1 MYDYLS
7 TGKVK
12 AVPNNKKRIMVVDDD
27 RYICSTLVE
36 LFQNDGFEMDIAYT
50 GTEAVDKF
58 SNSNFDLVLLDINLP
73 KMTGL
78 EVLREIRRLEP
89 DVAVIMATAKAD
101 VATIVESIKAG
112 AENYIT
118 KPYHD
123 FASLRAIVQKALEN
137 KAVRDENRYLR
148 SRMDFKSR
156 ISNIIGRSP
165 KMLELYKMIE
175 KIAPLDTTVLLA
187 GETGTGKELLAQ
199 AIHHLSRRSNNR
211 FISINCGGIPETLL
225 ESTLF
230 GYEKGAF
237 TGAYKRTRGVFEEA
251 DGGTLFL
258 DEIGETSPA
267 LQVRLLRVLQSR
279 TFQRV
284 GGTETLRSD
293 VRFISA
299 TNKDLLEEIKQKNF
313 REDLYYR
320 INVISLFIPSLKERI
335 DDLPLLVQH
344 FVHKYAVQHE
354 KPVTG
359 IDPALQ
365 LILAR
370 YAWPGNVRE
379 LENVIERAV
388 VLCENET
395 IKAVDLPD
403 YISTSPG
410 ITLNPATDITNYHTA
425 KQAFEKTFLSNILE
439 KHNWNISRVA
449 AAIGTPRQNLYLK
462 IKKHRLKR

>member
-1 MYDYLS
+1 
-7 TGKVK
+7 
-12 AVPNNKKRIMVVDDD
+12 
-27 RYICSTLVE
+27 
-36 LFQNDGFEMDIAYT
+36 
-50 GTEAVDKF
+50 
-58 SNSNFDLVLLDINLP
+58 
-73 KMTGL
+73 
-78 EVLREIRRLEP
+78 
-89 DVAVIMATAKAD
+89 
-101 VATIVESIKAG
+101 
-112 AENYIT
+112 
-118 KPYHD
+118 
-123 FASLRAIVQKALEN
+123 
-137 KAVRDENRYLR
+137 
-148 SRMDFKSR
+148 
-156 ISNIIGRSP
+156 
-165 KMLELYKMIE
+165 
-175 KIAPLDTTVLLA
+175 
-187 GETGTGKELLAQ
+187 
-199 AIHHLSRRSNNR
+199 
-211 FISINCGGIPETLL
+211 
-225 ESTLF
+225 
-230 GYEKGAF
+230 
-237 TGAYKRTRGVFEEA
+237 

-449 AAIGTPRQNLYLK
+449 AAIGIPRQNLYLK